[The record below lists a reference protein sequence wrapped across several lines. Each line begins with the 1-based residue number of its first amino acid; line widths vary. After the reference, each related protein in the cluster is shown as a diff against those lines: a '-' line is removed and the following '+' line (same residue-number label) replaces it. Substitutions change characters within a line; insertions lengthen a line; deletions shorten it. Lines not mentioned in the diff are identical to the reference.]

1 MKILYLDT
9 SSSFLYSGVVI
20 NNKLEASIK
29 KEFGKTLSIYT
40 LTEIKKMFSSI
51 KMSLND
57 IDKIIVVNGPG
68 SFTGIRIAITIAK
81 TIAWSLRKKIS
92 TISSLDAMALST
104 TGYDYIIPYID
115 AKRDYGYFGVYDKNN
130 NTILPN
136 KYIPLSFLKNYI
148 KEIKNYIVVTNDN
161 IDISNKTNYDPDI
174 LNIVNHYALKE
185 NINAHLV
192 NPNYLKLTEA
202 EENNDKRN

>member
-92 TISSLDAMALST
+92 TISSLDAMALSA

-161 IDISNKTNYDPDI
+161 IDISNKINYDPDI

-192 NPNYLKLTEA
+192 NPNYFKILL
-202 EENNDKRN
+202 

>member
-161 IDISNKTNYDPDI
+161 IDISNKINYDPDI

-185 NINAHLV
+185 NINAHLA

>member
-92 TISSLDAMALST
+92 TISSLDAMALSA

-161 IDISNKTNYDPDI
+161 IDISNKINYDPDI

>member
-161 IDISNKTNYDPDI
+161 IDISNKINYDPDI